1 MADAFHV
8 VPGNRVLELAGS
20 IERSCDGVVV
30 QSGLLEVELDHGID
44 YGRLGR
50 LRVFQEFA
58 HVLGQGGIRCVL
70 DAPPTR
76 ILPLLLLVRE
86 CFFENVP
93 FVACPTALRIR

>member
-1 MADAFHV
+1 MIVKA
-8 VPGNRVLELAGS
+8 GVLKVELYDR
-20 IERSCDGVVV
+20 ICDGRP
-30 QSGLLEVELDHGID
+30 GLL
-44 YGRLGR
+44 
-50 LRVFQEFA
+50 RVVHEFA

-93 FVACPTALRIR
+93 FVACPTTLRIR